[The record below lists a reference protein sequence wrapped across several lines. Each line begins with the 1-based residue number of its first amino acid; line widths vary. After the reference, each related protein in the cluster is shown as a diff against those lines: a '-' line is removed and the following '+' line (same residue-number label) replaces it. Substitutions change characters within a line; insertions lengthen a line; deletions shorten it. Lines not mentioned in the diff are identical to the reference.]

1 VLSLSGMGAIDNA
14 RDDEHEALTPE
25 KS

>member
-1 VLSLSGMGAIDNA
+1 LSLSGMGAIDNA
-14 RDDEHEALTPE
+14 GDLEHEGLTPE

>member
-1 VLSLSGMGAIDNA
+1 LSLSGMGAIDNA
-14 RDDEHEALTPE
+14 GDDEHEALTPE

>member
-1 VLSLSGMGAIDNA
+1 GMGAIDNA
-14 RDDEHEALTPE
+14 GDDEHEALTPE

>member
-1 VLSLSGMGAIDNA
+1 LSGMGTIDNA
-14 RDDEHEALTPE
+14 GDDEHEALTPE

>member
-1 VLSLSGMGAIDNA
+1 GMGTIDKA
-14 RDDEHEALTPE
+14 GDDEHEALTPE

>member
-1 VLSLSGMGAIDNA
+1 SLSGMGAIDNA
-14 RDDEHEALTPE
+14 VDDEHEALTPE